1 MADVREM
8 TVMKEFFI
16 DLKIPYS
23 AVRYEQIEIKA
34 VIHNLYSRAVKVRLR

>member
-8 TVMKEFFI
+8 MVMKEVFV

-23 AVRYEQIEIKA
+23 AVRNEQIEIKA
-34 VIHNLYSRAVKVRLR
+34 VIHNLYARAVKVR